1 MLVDCL
7 LPPALGVYNYMLI
20 FIPLLV
26 FTLGLLVG
34 SFLNVV
40 ILRLNTG
47 RSVVTGRSACARCNH
62 TLRWYELIPVFS
74 FIGLRGKCRTC
85 RRDISVQYPIVE
97 LVTAIVFVLLYTK
110 FLIGGLSMYALISWG
125 FAATV
130 ASLLIVI
137 TVYDLRHKIIP
148 DTVVYPLILLAFAS
162 IIWSA
167 VQDPLFLPWGR
178 ILEGTIVTLPF
189 FALWY
194 FSKGRAMGFGDV
206 KLALAIGW
214 LVGLVQGFTA
224 VLLAFWIGAIV
235 GLLLIGI
242 SRRYGMK
249 SEIAF
254 GPFLIIGLCIVVLW
268 GVTIQSLFPVWH

>member
-1 MLVDCL
+1 MIL
-7 LPPALGVYNYMLI
+7 LP
-20 FIPLLV
+20 LV
-26 FTLGLLVG
+26 VFAIGLLIG

-40 ILRLNTG
+40 VLRMNTG

-62 TLRWYELIPVFS
+62 TLRWYELVPVFS

-85 RRDISVQYPIVE
+85 RNHISVQYPIVE
-97 LVTAIVFVLLYTK
+97 LITGIVFMLLYTK
-110 FLIGGLSMYALISWG
+110 FLIGGFTLGAWITFG
-125 FAATV
+125 FAAVV
-130 ASLLIVI
+130 AALLIVI

-148 DTVVYPLILLAFAS
+148 DQVVYPLMLLAFAS
-162 IIWSA
+162 IIWRA
-167 VQDPLFLPWGR
+167 VQDPYTTSAWGL
-178 ILEGTIVTLPF
+178 ILGGLVVALPF
-189 FALWY
+189 FVLWY

-214 LVGLVQGFTA
+214 LVGITQGFTA

-235 GLLLIGI
+235 GLVLVGI

-254 GPFLIIGLCIVVLW
+254 GPFLVIGLCIVVFW
-268 GVTIQSLFPVWH
+268 GVTIQSLFPVWQ